1 MDAPRN
7 RRRTL
12 SAAGSAPGTAGEG
25 GDCTNIG
32 AMSSPRSA
40 SAAPLALLIACCTAC
55 SAPESDT
62 SPEEVPEKYVPP
74 PASAVVEEGAVTIR
88 REVFLVQGVT
98 PAPNPDAPP
107 DQAETPAE
115 NNRVRVVRYRVESD
129 PPAPARTIFVL
140 VPGFLGGAGS
150 YDALA
155 RAVVRRSKDGGAI
168 EAWAIDR
175 RSNLLEDHHGLDVA
189 EVKEDPEAARAY
201 YFDGA
206 EVEGQTFAGFRT
218 GLDMRF
224 ASEWGMPTTIG
235 DIRRVIE
242 LVPEAERRGRVVLV
256 GHSYGATIAEELAA
270 WDFDGKRGYDELAG
284 LVLIDGVAGSEGDP
298 APPITQEEYEN
309 GGPGP
314 FGMSPGV
321 NGIRAGNTFFALPL
335 LGVKVY
341 PIASIASM
349 RAIFAPGE
357 ITEGDVDRD
366 NAFRTLLSIADVP
379 RMTNRAAAG
388 LAFDDESNGVSFAA
402 VSCGR
407 SKGGPM
413 EEYTSILGGTLKHP
427 TDPSA
432 TYEWDEFD
440 DVAPAE
446 HTSLDDIARSWFAGP
461 GLDFAEWY
469 YPYRLSQDGPIA
481 STLVLAPG
489 DFAYDFH
496 DMRAI
501 HGASM
506 DLPILAAAAGLV
518 PDPASWDKLRAL
530 VADVPIGPD
539 RPLAGTPRTDEDAFA
554 VVDVHQ
560 LTHID
565 PLSGA
570 DNGAGL
576 VSGWYDQLVG
586 WATKHTPEGGTA
598 IPIQK

>member
-1 MDAPRN
+1 MTSPRP
-7 RRRTL
+7 RFAATAAL
-12 SAAGSAPGTAGEG
+12 LLCCSAAGCGGGE
-25 GDCTNIG
+25 T
-32 AMSSPRSA
+32 
-40 SAAPLALLIACCTAC
+40 
-55 SAPESDT
+55 DT
-62 SPEEVPEKYVPP
+62 SPEPTPEKYAPP
-74 PASAVVEEGAVTIR
+74 PASEVVEDGPVKIR
-88 REVFLVQGVT
+88 REVFLLQGVT
-98 PAPNPDAPP
+98 PPPNPDAPA
-107 DQAETPAE
+107 DRAETPQE
-115 NNRVRVVRYRVESD
+115 NNQVRVVRYRVDSD
-129 PPAPARTIFVL
+129 PPAPARSIFVL

-155 RAVVRRSKDGGAI
+155 RAVVRRSKDGGAF

-189 EVKEDPEAARAY
+189 EVKQDPEAARAY

-206 EVEGQTFAGFRT
+206 EVEAKTFSGFRT
-218 GLDMRF
+218 GPELLF

-235 DIRRVIE
+235 DLRRVIE

-284 LVLIDGVAGSEGDP
+284 LVLIDGVAGHEGET
-298 APPITQEEYEN
+298 APPISQDEYEN

-314 FGMSPGV
+314 FGKSPGV
-321 NGIRAGNTFFALPL
+321 TGIRGGVTYFALPF
-335 LGVKVY
+335 LGAKVY
-341 PIASIASM
+341 PIAAIASM
-349 RAIFAPGE
+349 RAVFAPGE

-366 NAFRTLLSIADVP
+366 NAFRTLLSITEIP
-379 RMTNRAAAG
+379 KMTNRAAAG
-388 LAFDDESNGVSFAA
+388 LAFDDESNGIAFAS

-407 SKGGPM
+407 SKGGAM
-413 EEYTSILGGTLKHP
+413 EEYTSVLGPTLQHP
-427 TDPSA
+427 SDPSA

-440 DVAPAE
+440 GVEPAE
-446 HTSLDDIARSWFAGP
+446 HTSLDDFARSWFSGP

-481 STLVLAPG
+481 STLVLQPG
-489 DFAYDFH
+489 DFAH
-496 DMRAI
+496 DLYGMRAL

-506 DLPILAAAAGLV
+506 DLPILAVAAGLV

-530 VADVPIGPD
+530 VAGVPIGPD
-539 RPLAGTPRTDEDAFA
+539 RPLAGTPRTDEDAFR

-570 DNGAGL
+570 DTGAGL
-576 VSGWYDQLVG
+576 VSGWYDELVG
-586 WATKHTPEGGTA
+586 WATKHTPEGGA
-598 IPIQK
+598 AVPIQE